1 MAAADCRQREDYLR
15 LTFARHVQEGSA
27 ARGKCTDLA
36 SLSYKDEADVG
47 PLGNLSFRSSR
58 TRPIQTSRRL
68 SVSTMRRG
76 SQCTSRSIDQARR
89 DSAGLRLIREEGVT
103 RVQRTSRK
111 SQENRYVNAKRDEQ
125 RREY

>member
-15 LTFARHVQEGSA
+15 LTFARHVQEGPA
-27 ARGKCTDLA
+27 ARGKCTDVA

-47 PLGNLSFRSSR
+47 RWAICPFAPAGRVLFKRREDFRCRRCVEVGNA
-58 TRPIQTSRRL
+58 RP
-68 SVSTMRRG
+68 
-76 SQCTSRSIDQARR
+76 RSIDQARR

-103 RVQRTSRK
+103 RVQRTAGK